1 MSQVKIK
8 RQFRIVTVNVG
19 TATASCT
26 TLRTE
31 DMAGAVVQIGT
42 ISTNATLRTEDMA
55 GAVVQIG
62 TISTNAATLQI
73 WGNTDEAGTFAR
85 LYDAGGSAADITLAP
100 SATVATV
107 YALPEQRSW
116 QPPPTASA
124 WPASSLR
131 ADANTNPNPQ
141 AAASA
146 IVPPTAR
153 RIKQAQRGSPW
164 VLF

>member
-42 ISTNATLRTEDMA
+42 ISTNA
-55 GAVVQIG
+55 
-62 TISTNAATLQI
+62 ATFQI

-100 SATVATV
+100 SASVSTV
-107 YALPEQRSW
+107 YALPDAAFALPYTKIVAATTNSECV
-116 QPPPTASA
+116 ASVVVK
-124 WPASSLR
+124 S
-131 ADANTNPNPQ
+131 
-141 AAASA
+141 
-146 IVPPTAR
+146 
-153 RIKQAQRGSPW
+153 
-164 VLF
+164 